1 MNLSRRDLMSEASI
15 LGLLAAMGPEMKAQ
29 TAQMAAHPS
38 GMARPSSDDAPH
50 DSFDFWNGFFNGVGP
65 SSGHAVSRGPA
76 DQLPDP
82 AVQTQYLQYQ
92 GDKKSL
98 RFAAEIE
105 KSELLDH
112 PGDVAVGIQLS
123 QYRPAV
129 GTVGPNNS
137 AAQLRLDTTQ
147 LTPFKN
153 LLSPLAWSSI
163 ASVVTD
169 KSGFVSLD
177 RLGLKTTTAS
187 AGMNKILLTNGT
199 GKMSVNISR
208 APVESRFVKALGVI
222 MQGMKA
228 AAPIV
233 ALPAI
238 SIPALQAF
246 TQAMSYWE
254 DRTKFIMAGNL
265 MPAVATQPAYSD
277 PNRGTPYVGLVS
289 GDYLMVA
296 QQHADELTKELPNLD
311 LVQGYLVRKD
321 ADQTI
326 PLEKRAAA
334 AIPDVTYFSM
344 RVSVSPVGT
353 DDSTGPAVG

>member
-1 MNLSRRDLMSEASI
+1 
-15 LGLLAAMGPEMKAQ
+15 
-29 TAQMAAHPS
+29 
-38 GMARPSSDDAPH
+38 
-50 DSFDFWNGFFNGVGP
+50 
-65 SSGHAVSRGPA
+65 
-76 DQLPDP
+76 
-82 AVQTQYLQYQ
+82 
-92 GDKKSL
+92 
-98 RFAAEIE
+98 
-105 KSELLDH
+105 
-112 PGDVAVGIQLS
+112 
-123 QYRPAV
+123 
-129 GTVGPNNS
+129 
-137 AAQLRLDTTQ
+137 LDTTQ

-208 APVESRFVKALGVI
+208 APVESRFVKALSVI

-228 AAPIV
+228 VAPVV

-265 MPAVATQPAYSD
+265 MPAVATQPAFAD

-321 ADQTI
+321 ADQSV